1 MPEHDSD
8 NGSAE
13 PVEYDLTDWTNEARS
28 LLTRSLDGEE
38 IAHDWVAGT
47 LQVDADHEARVDEL
61 IDEVDELV
69 GNDDHGDTATV
80 EVVGGDDVI
89 VDLNGDDDEDDF
101 EIAADVDDDVDDI
114 VAVIEEDDGDLA
126 DDDLDDDGLADE
138 DEIELEA
145 DLDADQDDEDAA
157 DDEEA
162 DERVGEGADQVAYD
176 NDDWDSGTHAMLS
189 SLLRSEGIAFVWE
202 AGTLV
207 VNAADEARVDVLV
220 EQVEISTLPPLDPT
234 APKVVYEIDG
244 WTDEQRGALAE
255 QLLVAGI
262 AHRWDDD
269 ENLVILEDDEGAVDP
284 LVDMVDDGALEGD
297 DEDDED
303 EDGGEVDGL
312 AAQEAM
318 SDLFVAADRLTHD
331 PDDGNAVRTLTAA
344 AERVEGLPVPYGF
357 TPSDWK
363 IIVTRSAALREMVEQ
378 EEDDADEDA
387 VVEAATTLRTLLR
400 SYV

>member
-1 MPEHDSD
+1 MPEHDSE

-38 IAHDWVAGT
+38 IAHDWIAGT
-47 LQVDADHEARVDEL
+47 LQVEADQESRVDEL
-61 IDEVDELV
+61 IDEIDEV
-69 GNDDHGDTATV
+69 AGTEDHGDTATV
-80 EVVGGDDVI
+80 EVVGGDDVV
-89 VDLNGDDDEDDF
+89 VDLNGDGDEDEF
-101 EIAADVDDDVDDI
+101 ETASDVDDDVDDI
-114 VAVIEEDDGDLA
+114 AAVIDEDDEDDL
-126 DDDLDDDGLADE
+126 LDDDDE
-138 DEIELEA
+138 DE
-145 DLDADQDDEDAA
+145 DED
-157 DDEEA
+157 

-207 VNAADEARVDVLV
+207 VNAADEERVDVLV

-255 QLLVAGI
+255 QLLAAGI

-269 ENLVILEDDEGAVDP
+269 ENLVVLEDDEGAVDP

-297 DEDDED
+297 DDED
-303 EDGGEVDGL
+303 EDEEAGEVDGL

-331 PDDGNAVRTLTAA
+331 PDDGTAVRTLTAA
-344 AERVEGLPVPYGF
+344 AERVEALPVPYGF

-363 IIVTRSAALREMVEQ
+363 IIVTRSAALREMVDQ
-378 EEDDADEDA
+378 DDDDDDDAVDDDA

>member
-1 MPEHDSD
+1 MPEHDSE
-8 NGSAE
+8 NGSPE

-38 IAHDWVAGT
+38 IAHDWIAGT
-47 LQVDADHEARVDEL
+47 LQVQPEQEARVDEL
-61 IDEVDELV
+61 IDEIDEV
-69 GNDDHGDTATV
+69 AGNDDNGSTTTV
-80 EVVGGDDVI
+80 EVVGGDDVV
-89 VDLNGDDDEDDF
+89 VDLNADDDEDEF
-101 EIAADVDDDVDDI
+101 ETASDVDDDIDDI
-114 VAVIEEDDGDLA
+114 VAVIDDEDDEDV
-126 DDDLDDDGLADE
+126 LDDE
-138 DEIELEA
+138 DE
-145 DLDADQDDEDAA
+145 DDDET
-157 DDEEA
+157 

-189 SLLRSEGIAFVWE
+189 SLLRAEGIAFVWE

-207 VNAADEARVDVLV
+207 VNAADEERVDVLV

-255 QLLVAGI
+255 QLLAAGI

-269 ENLVILEDDEGAVDP
+269 ENLVVLEDDEGAVDP

-297 DEDDED
+297 DDED
-303 EDGGEVDGL
+303 EDEEGGEVDGL

-331 PDDGNAVRTLTAA
+331 PDDGTAVRTLTTA
-344 AERVEGLPVPYGF
+344 AERVEALPVPYGF

-363 IIVTRSAALREMVEQ
+363 IIVTRSAALREMVDQDADGEG
-378 EEDDADEDA
+378 DADPADEDA

>member
-1 MPEHDSD
+1 MPEHDSE

-38 IAHDWVAGT
+38 IAHDWIAGT
-47 LQVDADHEARVDEL
+47 LQVEADQESRVDEL
-61 IDEVDELV
+61 IDEIDEV
-69 GNDDHGDTATV
+69 AGNDDNGSTTTV
-80 EVVGGDDVI
+80 EVVGGDDVL
-89 VDLNGDDDEDDF
+89 VDLNADDEDDEFETASDVDDDVEDIAAVIDDDEDD
-101 EIAADVDDDVDDI
+101 
-114 VAVIEEDDGDLA
+114 L
-126 DDDLDDDGLADE
+126 DDDLDDDDDDDE
-138 DEIELEA
+138 DEDDDVE
-145 DLDADQDDEDAA
+145 DED
-157 DDEEA
+157 D

-189 SLLRSEGIAFVWE
+189 SLLRSEGIAFVLE

-207 VNAADEARVDVLV
+207 VNAADEDRVDVLV

-255 QLLVAGI
+255 QLLAAGI

-269 ENLVILEDDEGAVDP
+269 ENLVVLEDDEGAVDP

-297 DEDDED
+297 DDED
-303 EDGGEVDGL
+303 EDEEGGEVDGL

-331 PDDGNAVRTLTAA
+331 PDDGTAVRTLTAA
-344 AERVEGLPVPYGF
+344 AERVEALPVPYGF

-363 IIVTRSAALREMVEQ
+363 IIVTRSAALRELVEQ
-378 EEDDADEDA
+378 EEEADDDTDADADEEA

>member
-1 MPEHDSD
+1 MPEHDSE
-8 NGSAE
+8 NGSPE

-38 IAHDWVAGT
+38 IAHDWIAGT
-47 LQVDADHEARVDEL
+47 LQVQPEQEARVDEL
-61 IDEVDELV
+61 IDEIDEV
-69 GNDDHGDTATV
+69 AGNDDNGSTTTV
-80 EVVGGDDVI
+80 EVVGGDDVV
-89 VDLNGDDDEDDF
+89 VDLNADDDEDEF
-101 EIAADVDDDVDDI
+101 ETASDVDDDIDDI
-114 VAVIEEDDGDLA
+114 VAVIDDEDDE
-126 DDDLDDDGLADE
+126 DDLDDEDE
-138 DEIELEA
+138 D
-145 DLDADQDDEDAA
+145 DDET
-157 DDEEA
+157 

-189 SLLRSEGIAFVWE
+189 SLLRAEGIAFVWE

-207 VNAADEARVDVLV
+207 VNAADEERVDVLV

-255 QLLVAGI
+255 QLLAAGI

-269 ENLVILEDDEGAVDP
+269 ENLVVLEDDEGAVDP

-297 DEDDED
+297 DDED
-303 EDGGEVDGL
+303 EDEEGGEVDGL

-331 PDDGNAVRTLTAA
+331 PDDGTAVRTLTAA
-344 AERVEGLPVPYGF
+344 AERVEALPVPYGF

-363 IIVTRSAALREMVEQ
+363 IIVTRSAALREMVDQDADGEG
-378 EEDDADEDA
+378 DADPADEDA

>member
-1 MPEHDSD
+1 MPEHDSE
-8 NGSAE
+8 NGSPE

-47 LQVDADHEARVDEL
+47 LQVDADQEARVDEL
-61 IDEVDELV
+61 IDEIDEV
-69 GNDDHGDTATV
+69 AGNDDHGDTATV

-89 VDLNGDDDEDDF
+89 VDLNGADDDDF
-101 EIAADVDDDVDDI
+101 ETAADVDDDVDDL
-114 VAVIEEDDGDLA
+114 AAIEDEELE
-126 DDDLDDDGLADE
+126 DE
-138 DEIELEA
+138 DLG
-145 DLDADQDDEDAA
+145 DEEESE
-157 DDEEA
+157 DDEE

-255 QLLVAGI
+255 QLLAAGI

-284 LVDMVDDGALEGD
+284 LVDMVDDGALDGD
-297 DEDDED
+297 DEED
-303 EDGGEVDGL
+303 EDGEAGEVDGL

-331 PDDGNAVRTLTAA
+331 PEDGNAVRTLTAA
-344 AERVEGLPVPYGF
+344 AERVEALPVPYGF
-357 TPSDWK
+357 SPSDWK
-363 IIVTRSAALREMVEQ
+363 IVVTRSAALREMVEQ
-378 EEDDADEDA
+378 EEDDADEEA

>member
-1 MPEHDSD
+1 MPEHDSE

-38 IAHDWVAGT
+38 IAHDWIAGT
-47 LQVDADHEARVDEL
+47 LQVEADQETRVDEL
-61 IDEVDELV
+61 IDEIDEV
-69 GNDDHGDTATV
+69 AGNEDNGSTATV
-80 EVVGGDDVI
+80 EVVGGEDVI
-89 VDLNGDDDEDDF
+89 VDLNGDDEDDEF
-101 EIAADVDDDVDDI
+101 ETAADVDDDVEDI
-114 VAVIEEDDGDLA
+114 VAVIDDEDDDDEDDAEDDDEDDEDDG
-126 DDDLDDDGLADE
+126 
-138 DEIELEA
+138 
-145 DLDADQDDEDAA
+145 
-157 DDEEA
+157 
-162 DERVGEGADQVAYD
+162 RVGAGADQVAYD

-189 SLLRSEGIAFVWE
+189 SLLRAEDIAFVWE

-207 VNAADEARVDVLV
+207 VNADDEERVDVLV

-255 QLLVAGI
+255 QLLAAGI

-269 ENLVILEDDEGAVDP
+269 ENLVVLEDDEGAVDP
-284 LVDMVDDGALEGD
+284 LVDVIDDGALEGD
-297 DEDDED
+297 DDED
-303 EDGGEVDGL
+303 EDEEGGEVDGL

-331 PDDGNAVRTLTAA
+331 PDDGTAVRTLTAA
-344 AERVEGLPVPYGF
+344 AERVEALPVPYGF

-363 IIVTRSAALREMVEQ
+363 IIVTRSAALREMVE
-378 EEDDADEDA
+378 EEKDDADEEA

>member
-1 MPEHDSD
+1 MPEHDSE

-38 IAHDWVAGT
+38 IAHDWIAGT
-47 LQVDADHEARVDEL
+47 LQVEADQESRVDEL
-61 IDEVDELV
+61 IDEIDEV
-69 GNDDHGDTATV
+69 AGTEDHGDTATV
-80 EVVGGDDVI
+80 EVVGGDDVV
-89 VDLNGDDDEDDF
+89 VDLNGDGDEDEF
-101 EIAADVDDDVDDI
+101 ETASDVDDDVDDI
-114 VAVIEEDDGDLA
+114 AAVIDEDDE
-126 DDDLDDDGLADE
+126 DDLLDEDDE
-138 DEIELEA
+138 DE
-145 DLDADQDDEDAA
+145 DEDE
-157 DDEEA
+157 D

-207 VNAADEARVDVLV
+207 VNAADEERVDVLV

-255 QLLVAGI
+255 QLLAAGI
-262 AHRWDDD
+262 AHRWDDE
-269 ENLVILEDDEGAVDP
+269 ENLVVLEDDEGAVDP

-297 DEDDED
+297 DDED
-303 EDGGEVDGL
+303 EDEEAGEVDGL

-331 PDDGNAVRTLTAA
+331 PDDGTAVRTLTAA
-344 AERVEGLPVPYGF
+344 AERVEALPVPYGF

-363 IIVTRSAALREMVEQ
+363 IIVTRSAALREMVDQ
-378 EEDDADEDA
+378 DDDDDDDAVDDDA